1 MSDRAATA
9 PARALG
15 AGARSAS
22 HATGVQALFDR
33 KAAQWPDKYAAG
45 GRLAGRLDQ
54 FAAAVAELAAA
65 GGELLDLGCGSGE
78 LARRL
83 AAEGYRV
90 TGCDIAPQ
98 MLRRAVAADWE
109 QAVSWRQLP
118 PDWRILPVEAGRL
131 DAVLA
136 ASVLEYVPAPG
147 DVLAECA
154 RVLRP
159 GGVLLCTVPSPAH
172 PVRWLEWP
180 LRLAART
187 PLARAGRMAGP
198 RCQQYV
204 GYLRATPQ
212 PRSARW
218 WRTLACRS
226 GLEPATAA
234 QPGRAPLRLLAF
246 TRTADTADAADS
258 PPGGRPSRLRGER
271 S

>member
-1 MSDRAATA
+1 VVR
-9 PARALG
+9 
-15 AGARSAS
+15 
-22 HATGVQALFDR
+22 ALFDR

-54 FAAAVAELAAA
+54 FATAVAELGIS

-98 MLRRAVAADWE
+98 MLRRAVAADRE
-109 QAVSWRQLP
+109 RAVDWRQLP
-118 PDWRILPVEAGRL
+118 PYWRVLPVEAGRL
-131 DAVLA
+131 DVVLA

-147 DVLAECA
+147 DVLAACA
-154 RVLRP
+154 RALRP
-159 GGVLLCTVPSPAH
+159 GGVLLCTVPSPRH

-187 PLARAGRMAGP
+187 PLARAARMAGP
-198 RCQQYV
+198 RCQQYAS
-204 GYLRATPQ
+204 YLRATPQ
-212 PRSARW
+212 PHSARW
-218 WRTLACRS
+218 WQTLARRS

-234 QPGRAPLRLLAF
+234 RPGRAPLRLLAF
-246 TRTADTADAADS
+246 TRTADPADAAAS
-258 PPGGRPSRLRGER
+258 PPDGRPTQLRGEQ